1 MHRVLRDLS
10 IQVQVYTVPTPAAQE
25 LLRYALNL
33 PPPSIPADKRLWDIG
48 EIVTAVHE
56 FEQRLNAAKER
67 AVLPEGRSWY
77 PYYTF
82 ASIEMLEVLLTGER
96 RKLLALTEGYP
107 VLDIGCADGD
117 LSYFFEEC
125 GLEVHAID
133 HPSTNYNSM
142 EGVRAVKAALHSA
155 VKIGEVD
162 LDSQFAL
169 PRQTY
174 GLVLLFGVLY
184 HLKNPIYVLEAL
196 SRRAKY
202 CLLSTRI
209 ARMTPDHATEL
220 RDIPVGYLLGQGE
233 TNDDV
238 TNYWIF
244 SDAGLKRLFE
254 RTGWRVCDFITVGA
268 REASDPVH
276 DENDERAFCLLQS
289 CNTDLDLDARLG
301 EGWYDWDGTYRWTAH
316 RFSFHVRRP
325 RLKRSTPELYLRF
338 LMPVEILDARPS
350 VTLAAWVNGCALPAH
365 RYTTAGEH
373 VYQEKIPGGAMA
385 EELEIVFETDDVVR
399 PPAPDI
405 RELGV
410 FVPFDAWFPLTIA

>member
-1 MHRVLRDLS
+1 
-10 IQVQVYTVPTPAAQE
+10 

-33 PPPSIPADKRLWDIG
+33 PSSSSPSDKRLWDIT

-67 AVLPEGRSWY
+67 AHLPEGRSWY

-82 ASIEMLEVLLTGER
+82 ASIEMLESLLTGER

-133 HPSTNYNSM
+133 HPSTNYNGM
-142 EGVRAVKAALHSA
+142 EGVRAVKAALDSA

-162 LDSQFAL
+162 LDSQFVL
-169 PRQTY
+169 PPQIY

-209 ARMTPDHATEL
+209 ARLTPDHQTEL
-220 RDIPVGYLLGQGE
+220 REIPVAYLLGHGE

-244 SDAGLKRLFE
+244 SDAGLRRLFE
-254 RTGWRVCDFITVGA
+254 RTGWRICDFTTVGA

-276 DENDERAFCLLQS
+276 EENDERAFCLLES
-289 CNTDLDLDARLG
+289 RNTDLGWEARLG
-301 EGWYDWDGTYRWTAH
+301 EGWHDWDGTCRWTAK

-325 RLKRSTPELYLRF
+325 LLARSAAELYLRF
-338 LMPVEILDARPS
+338 LLPVEIVEARPQ
-350 VTLAAWVNGCALPAH
+350 VTLAAWVNGHALPAH
-365 RYTTAGEH
+365 CYTWEGEH
-373 VYQEKIPGGAMA
+373 VYQEKIPVEAIA

-399 PPAPDI
+399 PPAPDV